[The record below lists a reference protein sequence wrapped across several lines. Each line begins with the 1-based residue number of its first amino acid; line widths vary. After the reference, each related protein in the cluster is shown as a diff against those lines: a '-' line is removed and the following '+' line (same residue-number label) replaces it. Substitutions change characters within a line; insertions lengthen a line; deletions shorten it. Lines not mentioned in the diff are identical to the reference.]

1 MYNKM
6 NKLKALS
13 KHKGLT
19 LSSPPPAPILAKTCN
34 ALVTE

>member
-19 LSSPPPAPILAKTCN
+19 LSSPPPPILAKTCN